1 MNEQERNYYRSL
13 YELAAAVNSAGDRE
27 SVLNSL
33 VENAAKALGAKGCSL
48 MLLTP
53 DAKTLLR
60 AASWGLSDRYLQ
72 KGPLSADR
80 SIAEALQGKPVAVL
94 DAPRDDRV
102 QYRQEAKQEG
112 IASILSVPMR
122 LRGQIIGVLRV
133 YTGEPRQFSEEEIYF
148 AEAAANLGAIALE
161 NARLYE
167 SLKKDYEEVRL
178 ELLEMEESLHG
189 MR

>member
-33 VENAAKALGAKGCSL
+33 VENAAEALGAKGCSL

-60 AASWGLSDRYLQ
+60 AASWGLSHRYLQ

-80 SIAEALQGKPVAVL
+80 SIAEALQGKTIVL
-94 DAPRDDRV
+94 NAPEDDRV
-102 QYRQEAKQEG
+102 QYRQEARQEG

-133 YTGEPRQFSEEEIYF
+133 YTGEPRQFSEEDIYF